1 MIIGGSV
8 TKDEFL
14 KILLEEG
21 YTCEK
26 GGAYPSVVCD
36 AKDVRKT
43 AKKIKDIAKKN
54 EYNESFAIRSFRE
67 GMELISKN
75 GAASKDTAEN
85 ENDSEVKDTTDP
97 ISEPIPMTA
106 SVQDET
112 A

>member
-1 MIIGGSV
+1 M
-8 TKDEFL
+8 TKDDFL

-26 GGAYPSVVCD
+26 NGAYPSVVCD

-43 AKKIKDIAKKN
+43 AKKVKAIAKKS
-54 EYNESFAIRSFRE
+54 EYTESFAIRCFRE

-75 GAASKDTAEN
+75 GVVLKNVEGIEGNNDVEN
-85 ENDSEVKDTTDP
+85 NTVP

-106 SVQDET
+106 AVQEET

>member
-1 MIIGGSV
+1 M

-26 GGAYPSVVCD
+26 NGAYPSVVCD

-43 AKKIKDIAKKN
+43 AKKVKTLAKNN
-54 EYNESFAIRSFRE
+54 EYTESFAIRCMRE
-67 GMELISKN
+67 GMELISI
-75 GAASKDTAEN
+75 SK
-85 ENDSEVKDTTDP
+85 
-97 ISEPIPMTA
+97 PIPMPA
-106 SVQDET
+106 EAQEET

>member
-1 MIIGGSV
+1 M
-8 TKDEFL
+8 TKEDFL

-26 GGAYPSVVCD
+26 NGAYPSVVCD
-36 AKDVRKT
+36 AKDVRIT
-43 AKKIKDIAKKN
+43 AKQVKSIANKN
-54 EYNESFAIRSFRE
+54 DYTESFAIRCFRE

-75 GAASKDTAEN
+75 GEVIRKEDNNTN
-85 ENDSEVKDTTDP
+85 TSESDNNAIP

-106 SVQDET
+106 TVQDAT

>member
-1 MIIGGSV
+1 M
-8 TKDEFL
+8 TKQDFL

-26 GGAYPSVVCD
+26 NGAYPSVVCD
-36 AKDVRKT
+36 AKDVRMT
-43 AKKIKDIAKKN
+43 AKKVKSIANKN
-54 EYNESFAIRSFRE
+54 NYVESFAIRCFRE

-75 GAASKDTAEN
+75 GEVIGKEEN
-85 ENDSEVKDTTDP
+85 STNTSEEDNNTIP

-106 SVQDET
+106 TIQDAT